1 VDVLKKWLTEILV
14 SDEGVTASEYAIIA
28 SLLAIV
34 IITAVGLVGT
44 RLQGLYQTVASNLP

>member
-1 VDVLKKWLTEILV
+1 MDVLKKWLTEILV